1 MADLNK
7 LAILINQN
15 EDLYSLADNLG
26 IDAGIIETALT
37 SGEGALSRNDRLE
50 LEETMSRYE
59 RTQLDDYAQ
68 AELEDLTETLSE
80 LIDKTDDFRNA
91 NDLREFVATDQITLS
106 DLNDLDLLFGQGGA
120 TMYIQNTIIDWLKD
134 GGNASSF
141 LDLFANDGYR
151 IDDITDSEFWAWY
164 RETFYND

>member
-1 MADLNK
+1 
-7 LAILINQN
+7 
-15 EDLYSLADNLG
+15 
-26 IDAGIIETALT
+26 
-37 SGEGALSRNDRLE
+37 
-50 LEETMSRYE
+50 MSRYE